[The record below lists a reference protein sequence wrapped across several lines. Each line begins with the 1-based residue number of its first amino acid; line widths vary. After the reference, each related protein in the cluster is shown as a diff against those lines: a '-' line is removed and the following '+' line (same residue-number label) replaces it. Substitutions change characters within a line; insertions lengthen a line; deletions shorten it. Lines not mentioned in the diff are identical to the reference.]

1 MEYMSF
7 FLEIARGQ
15 EGLSSNMIMM
25 LQYSL
30 FFFRESLTF
39 TDFAVAK
46 FRMHL
51 TYPNLHM
58 CSFEQRSALGNL
70 SQLYVDMYML

>member
-1 MEYMSF
+1 
-7 FLEIARGQ
+7 
-15 EGLSSNMIMM
+15 MIMM
-25 LQYSL
+25 LLYSL
-30 FFFRESLTF
+30 FGFFRESLTF

-70 SQLYVDMYML
+70 SRLYV